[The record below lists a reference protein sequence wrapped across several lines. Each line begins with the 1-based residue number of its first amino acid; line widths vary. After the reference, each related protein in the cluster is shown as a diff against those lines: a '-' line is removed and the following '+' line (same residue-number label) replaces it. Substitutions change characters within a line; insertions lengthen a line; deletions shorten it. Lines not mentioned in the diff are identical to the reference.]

1 MPKVALYQCKENA
14 FVISLNQ
21 TLTHYRRSLVV
32 RVEIGL
38 EVAKSH
44 PCALPGVIIISRA
57 INRLASDL
65 GLEDLCLMFTVC
77 VGDSN

>member
-14 FVISLNQ
+14 FVFGLNQ
-21 TLTHYRRSLVV
+21 THTHYRRSLVV

-44 PCALPGVIIISRA
+44 PCPLAGVIIIA
-57 INRLASDL
+57 ILL
-65 GLEDLCLMFTVC
+65 LKGYQ
-77 VGDSN
+77 